1 MRPVTK
7 TSPVYLELEAI
18 QWALEAVMSRL
29 STQEELAPILAPAL
43 DLLKLALDF
52 PTEDPLLTSVLLSS
66 ISSLFVVVSVT
77 PAALNPTLTRIFKCI
92 TFTKNNPVG
101 SEAPMPQE
109 VKALRRHGCSLLVK
123 IASKYPQS
131 LLPVFDYLRHTIID
145 ELYVKSKALYKM
157 EFATLVEA
165 LILVSNEYENY
176 DHQTAFI
183 ESLSRPV
190 VDKLKAMEA
199 VISTPEAF
207 MAFIGLDGTKDCS
220 NNR

>member
-1 MRPVTK
+1 
-7 TSPVYLELEAI
+7 
-18 QWALEAVMSRL
+18 
-29 STQEELAPILAPAL
+29 
-43 DLLKLALDF
+43 
-52 PTEDPLLTSVLLSS
+52 
-66 ISSLFVVVSVT
+66 
-77 PAALNPTLTRIFKCI
+77 
-92 TFTKNNPVG
+92 
-101 SEAPMPQE
+101 
-109 VKALRRHGCSLLVK
+109 
-123 IASKYPQS
+123 
-131 LLPVFDYLRHTIID
+131 
-145 ELYVKSKALYKM
+145 M